1 MQTQHSLGG
10 AEISDEALLAAVRE
24 GDIDQFGQLYKRYYG
39 MARAIAFKHTS
50 DASRVDDVV
59 SESFARILQALKNG
73 KGPHS
78 YMGGYLSTTIAHL
91 AGEYGMLSAKEL
103 PSEQEHL
110 EAMGSLDDTVLK
122 LHESHEVV
130 TAFTSLPERWQTVL
144 WMTEIELKKPR
155 EVATAM
161 ALSPNAVSALAVR
174 AKESLREGFLR
185 AHQNSP
191 ATAECHRFHSFIS
204 PYVRGSLSQKRSD
217 ALRSHME
224 ECKHCTAEYLSLVGI
239 NKSMRS
245 WVFPVLA
252 GLGLWTT
259 DGATLLTAAGVSASS
274 GASAA
279 ATGSAAG
286 QNGSAGT
293 AAGGSSAATAS
304 SSNFSLLAP
313 STWGMGAQVIAG
325 AAATAV
331 AVVAVVGGSILADN
345 NQEPDHVQADPQG
358 YAQAEEQQTSRLGE
372 EFSPYTE
379 TPTWNAQNPSSA
391 APTAV
396 GSTTAGRVPA
406 PVAAPSSARIGRDA
420 GGSSALANSGLGA
433 FSAPGSVDGSA
444 GSSEST
450 GLSSD
455 AGSRLLAD
463 GAPGAG
469 NSMAPRAPLSFGAS
483 SLPTAGPSLGGSVS
497 DGAAGASSPSA
508 SELPLE
514 PQQNTATPTPAE
526 GTSPE
531 AETAPPATGPYA
543 ADPTP
548 TAEAPDAPA
557 TEPTAT
563 DGEEE
568 DRAAEPSAPGTD
580 PAAETGEPGPAEN
593 GNPTQP
599 ADQPSEPAADTE
611 TPAPGSG
618 DSAEGVEPGSPAEE
632 PGSPDEEPGVEP
644 GTQPGETPG
653 EAEPAPS
660 DDAIPEPKPTYSA
673 PKIEAPE
680 GSNEEDF
687 WRWFSSVNWA
697 DFGKT
702 SAFAPNNSMYTIL
715 YVNDEGENKW
725 VNMYLPRSF
734 VGSPYTKDVLTQ
746 MYGWQQVVD
755 LHRAFF

>member
-39 MARAIAFKHTS
+39 MARAIAYKHTS

-73 KGPHS
+73 NGPHS

-161 ALSPNAVSALAVR
+161 ALSSNAVSALAVR

-191 ATAECHRFHSFIS
+191 ATAECNRFHSFIS

-259 DGATLLTAAGVSASS
+259 DGATLLTAAGVSTAG
-274 GASAA
+274 GAS
-279 ATGSAAG
+279 T
-286 QNGSAGT
+286 AGT
-293 AAGGSSAATAS
+293 AGSAVGHHASVGTSAGGASTATAS

-331 AVVAVVGGSILADN
+331 AAVAVVGGSILADN
-345 NQEPDHVQADPQG
+345 NQGPDHVQADPQR

-379 TPTWNAQNPSSA
+379 TPTWNGQDTSSTGADSAGGARRPSSD
-391 APTAV
+391 T
-396 GSTTAGRVPA
+396 
-406 PVAAPSSARIGRDA
+406 APSLARASRGT
-420 GGSSALANSGLGA
+420 GSGDSALANSGLGA
-433 FSAPGSVDGSA
+433 FGAPGSVDGSA
-444 GSSEST
+444 RSSEST
-450 GLSSD
+450 GLPSD

-469 NSMAPRAPLSFGAS
+469 TGQGNGMTLRAPLSFGAS

-514 PQQNTATPTPAE
+514 PQQNTTTPTPAE

-543 ADPTP
+543 TDPTP
-548 TAEAPDAPA
+548 TAETPDAPA
-557 TEPTAT
+557 TEPTAPA
-563 DGEEE
+563 GEEE

-593 GNPTQP
+593 GDPTQP
-599 ADQPSEPAADTE
+599 ADQPSEPAADAE
-611 TPAPGSG
+611 TPAPGTG
-618 DSAEGVEPGSPAEE
+618 DPAE
-632 PGSPDEEPGVEP
+632 GVEP
-644 GTQPGETPG
+644 GTQPGEAPG
-653 EAEPAPS
+653 EVEPAPS
-660 DDAIPEPKPTYSA
+660 DEATPEPKPTYSA
-673 PKIEAPE
+673 PKVEAPE
-680 GSNEEDF
+680 GSDEEDF
-687 WRWFSSVNWA
+687 RRWFSSVNWA

-702 SAFAPNNSMYTIL
+702 SAFAPDNSMYTIL
-715 YVNDEGENKW
+715 YVSDAGENRW

-734 VGSPYTKDVLTQ
+734 VGSPYTKDVLAQ
-746 MYGWQQVVD
+746 MNGWQKVVD
-755 LHRAFF
+755 LHRSFF